1 VQAAENPAILGSLQ
15 NEEGTVI
22 RLSALREGAV
32 RRLAS
37 SEQKRVEAAQ
47 AGDREAFDGLV
58 ANHQNE
64 IRKFVLKRISKDQV
78 DDLLQDIWVA
88 AWTSISEFDNRSR
101 FRTWLYGIAI
111 NKCKSHY
118 RSQQRRMAHLSLDDV
133 LPEKQAKGP
142 VGSEIEAQLSSLV
155 EMLSENHRQLL
166 DLYYYGELTLP
177 EISRLL
183 DRNLNTVKY
192 QFYRAHTEL
201 ANLLK
206 EGGTQ

>member
-1 VQAAENPAILGSLQ
+1 M
-15 NEEGTVI
+15 I

-37 SEQKRVEAAQ
+37 SEQKRVLAAQ
-47 AGDREAFDGLV
+47 AGDREAFDGLL
-58 ANHQNE
+58 ASHQNE
-64 IRKFVLKRISKDQV
+64 IRKFLVKRVSKDQV
-78 DDLLQDIWVA
+78 DDLLQDIWLA
-88 AWTSISEFDNRSR
+88 AWTSISEFDSRSR

-118 RSQQRRMAHLSLDDV
+118 RSQQRRLAHLSLDDV
-133 LPEKQAKGP
+133 LPEKQAP
-142 VGSEIEAQLSSLV
+142 SSPGSEVEAQLTSLI

-166 DLYYYGELTLP
+166 DLYYFGELTLP

-206 EGGTQ
+206 EGGHQ

>member
-1 VQAAENPAILGSLQ
+1 M
-15 NEEGTVI
+15 I

-32 RRLAS
+32 RRMAS
-37 SEQKRVEAAQ
+37 TEQGRVEGAQ
-47 AGDREAFDGLV
+47 CGDRESFDALV
-58 ANHQNE
+58 AEHQRD
-64 IRKFVLKRISKDQV
+64 IRKFVSKRVAKEHV
-78 DDLLQDIWVA
+78 DDLLQDVWLA
-88 AWTSISEFDNRSR
+88 AWTSICEFDSRSR

-118 RSQQRRMAHLSLDDV
+118 RSLQRRLTQLPLEQIVPEQSSPGTRSSEFELRLPSSIESLSD
-133 LPEKQAKGP
+133 
-142 VGSEIEAQLSSLV
+142 
-155 EMLSENHRQLL
+155 NHRQLL

-201 ANLLK
+201 GNLLK
-206 EGGTQ
+206 ADSEE

>member
-1 VQAAENPAILGSLQ
+1 M
-15 NEEGTVI
+15 I
-22 RLSALREGAV
+22 RLSQLREGAV

-37 SEQKRVEAAQ
+37 SEQRRVEAAQ
-47 AGDREAFDGLV
+47 DGNREAFDGLV
-58 ANHQNE
+58 ADHQSE
-64 IRKFVLKRISKDQV
+64 IRKFVGKRVAKEQV

-88 AWTSISEFDNRSR
+88 AWTSMGEFDSRSR

-111 NKCKSHY
+111 NKCKTHY
-118 RSQQRRMAHLSLDDV
+118 RSQQRRVVHLSLDDV
-133 LPEKQAKGP
+133 LPEKQRPAAQ
-142 VGSEIEAQLSSLV
+142 GSDLEAQLSSFI
-155 EMLSENHRQLL
+155 EMLSDNHRQLL

-177 EISRLL
+177 EISKLL

-206 EGGTQ
+206 EGPAK